1 VELIFRDHEIWMKG
15 KIKTELD
22 RFVFDF
28 VKILDV
34 RYVVVSGYVVILFG
48 RSRGTEDIDVLTE
61 RFEPAK
67 FEEIFDKLV
76 KNGYYFLNSDD
87 PEKLYE
93 MLDDGLAVRIAK
105 INTVIPNIELKFV
118 RSEIDRFS
126 LENRLKVVID
136 DESIYIPP
144 PEVQIPY
151 KLYLGSVRD
160 IEDAVYLWEIFKDYI
175 NIYTLHHYMKKL
187 GVEGEQYGIG

>member
-175 NIYTLHHYMKKL
+175 NTYTLHHYMKKL